1 MAVDH
6 EFLLRRSFG
15 LAQQDDI
22 VAVDVPL
29 ENQTPQNHNMMSLA
43 NLEKE
48 LSQNMLHLGLAD
60 TAAKGGLRE
69 AQKEEYKDTAYALS
83 FALLAI
89 NNINMKSKVIAKANQ
104 LIASEPCNDVEKW
117 ELHRDMMSSINEKF
131 KIETDN
137 PAANAFVK
145 DLQDCYNANYRNGK
159 DPDAFLKEGL
169 AYVYSVSNA
178 LKEAKPN
185 QDIGAVLKD
194 VSDRFNKAG
203 MGKLGETIAEW
214 FAAPEIRREISRETE
229 PVRDSVKSLEIAYN
243 DYNKEMLA
251 QIYSDIGEH
260 KRLNGEQIGYLSQ
273 IFDNFNKEV
282 RGNETAEFEDFQQIT
297 VDGRPMIED
306 NKFLSIE
313 DRYTLL
319 FDNILSGKDV
329 GLKAKD
335 GSIVHMK
342 PEVVEKNAPKNI
354 FQWFIDFI
362 KNLFDSSKEKTMVNA
377 DSIKETENMW
387 KFSNAER
394 EKVTFNELIG
404 NDKYGM
410 FDFNKAGKSK
420 DMSAGEKSA
429 ELNSPER

>member
-1 MAVDH
+1 MAVDY

-22 VAVDVPL
+22 VAIDVPL

-48 LSQNMLHLGLAD
+48 LSQNMMHLGLAD
-60 TAAKGGLRE
+60 TAANANLGEG
-69 AQKEEYKDTAYALS
+69 QKESYKDTAYALS

-89 NNINMKSKVIAKANQ
+89 NNINMKGKVKAKALQ
-104 LIASEPCNDVEKW
+104 FIANEPCDDVERF
-117 ELHRDMMSSINEKF
+117 ELHNKMMSSINEKF
-131 KIETDN
+131 SIETDN
-137 PAANAFVK
+137 PLAKALVEN
-145 DLQDCYNANYRNGK
+145 LQECYNTNYINGK

-185 QDIGAVLKD
+185 QSIVSVLKG
-194 VSDRFNKAG
+194 VSDRFKDAG
-203 MGKLGETIAEW
+203 FGKLSTFITGELASSESRHEIAG
-214 FAAPEIRREISRETE
+214 EIG
-229 PVRDSVKSLEIAYN
+229 PVRESVKSLEIAYN
-243 DYNKEMLA
+243 EYNQETLA
-251 QIYSDIGEH
+251 QIYSDLKEH
-260 KRLNGEQIGYLSQ
+260 KRLNGEQVEYLSK

-282 RGNETAEFEDFQQIT
+282 RGSETAEFEDFQQIT

-354 FQWFIDFI
+354 FQWIIDFV
-362 KNLFDSSKEKTMVNA
+362 KNLFDFSKEKSIVNT
-377 DSIKETENMW
+377 DSFEETEEVW

-404 NDKYGM
+404 NNRYGV
-410 FDFNKAGKSK
+410 FDMNNAGKSK
-420 DMSAGEKSA
+420 DLSAGEISA
-429 ELNSPER
+429 QTKK

>member
-6 EFLLRRSFG
+6 EFLLRRAFG

-22 VAVDVPL
+22 VAIDVPL
-29 ENQTPQNHNMMSLA
+29 ENQTPENHNMMSLA

-48 LSQNMLHLGLAD
+48 LSQNMMHLGLSD
-60 TAAKGGLRE
+60 TAANANLGE
-69 AQKEEYKDTAYALS
+69 AQEESYKDTAYALT

-89 NNINMKSKVIAKANQ
+89 NNINMKGKVRAKANQ
-104 LIASEPCNDVEKW
+104 LIASEPCNDVERW
-117 ELHRDMMSSINEKF
+117 ELHRDMMSSIDEKF
-131 KIETDN
+131 SIESDN
-137 PAANAFVK
+137 TVVKAFVK
-145 DLQDCYNANYRNGK
+145 DLQDCYNANYRNGS

-178 LKEAKPN
+178 LKDAKPN
-185 QDIGAVLKD
+185 QDISSVLRGI
-194 VSDRFNKAG
+194 SERFDKAG

-214 FAAPEIRREISRETE
+214 LDAPEIRKGISLETE
-229 PVRDSVKSLEIAYN
+229 PVRDSVKTLEIAYN
-243 DYNKEMLA
+243 EYNQETLA
-251 QIYSDIGEH
+251 QIYSDLKEH
-260 KRLNGEQIGYLSQ
+260 KKLNGEQIGYLSQ

-282 RGNETAEFEDFQQIT
+282 RGNETAEFEDFKQIT

-306 NKFLSIE
+306 NQFLSIE

-335 GSIVHMK
+335 GSVVHMK

-354 FQWFIDFI
+354 FQWLIDLI
-362 KNLFDSSKEKTMVNA
+362 KNLFDSSKEKTMVNT
-377 DSIKETENMW
+377 DSIKETENIW

-404 NDKYGM
+404 NNRYGV
-410 FDFNKAGKSK
+410 FDINKAGKSK
-420 DMSAGEKSA
+420 EASA
-429 ELNSPER
+429 ENSAEPNSPER